1 MSNSKL
7 KIRGRGFTLIEL
19 LVVMAIIGV
28 LFGLILSAVQRAR
41 EAASRTSCANNLR
54 QIGLALH
61 QYHDVYRMLP
71 PGTRLYP
78 DPYPYLAWCARL
90 LPYLEQ
96 QSMWLLTKHDY
107 TQISNF
113 AGPPPHTGLTTI
125 EPVFLCPSV
134 PRSHGIIQP
143 EGWDVAFTHYLGVSG
158 RLSASHD
165 GLLYLDS
172 RVSLNAVTD
181 GTSNTVM
188 VGERPPSPD
197 NRFGWWYAGIGQEW
211 DGSADSFLG
220 VADYR
225 ITFRTPTCPYG
236 PYSFGPGQ
244 DKNPCDT
251 FHFWSHH
258 PGGAQ
263 FLMAD
268 GSVHFL
274 SYSAASIMPALA
286 TRAGG
291 ESVDLPF

>member
-1 MSNSKL
+1 MSCSQL
-7 KIRGRGFTLIEL
+7 KTRSCAFTLIEL
-19 LVVMAIIGV
+19 LVVLAILGV
-28 LFGLILSAVQRAR
+28 LFGLTLSAVQRAR
-41 EAASRTSCANNLR
+41 EAASRASCANNLR

-61 QYHDVYRMLP
+61 QYHDVEGMLP

-90 LPYLEQ
+90 LPFLEQ
-96 QSMWLLTKHDY
+96 QPMWLLTQQDY
-107 TQISNF
+107 KRNADFS
-113 AGPPPHTGLTTI
+113 GPPPHTGLTTI
-125 EPVFLCPSV
+125 QTGFLCPSE

-158 RLSASHD
+158 RSSATHD
-165 GLLYLDS
+165 GLLYFDS
-172 RVSLNAVTD
+172 RVSLNEVSD
-181 GTSNTVM
+181 GTSNTLL

-225 ITFRTPTCPYG
+225 TTFRTPTCPYG

-263 FLMAD
+263 FLLAD

-274 SYSAASIMPALA
+274 SYSAAPIMPALA
-286 TRAGG
+286 TRAGS
-291 ESVDLPF
+291 ESINLSF